1 MTVTGSNDV
10 IEILGVTGA
19 LGYFDLL
26 PNIFDLR
33 NTTKEFK
40 KRKSYK
46 IQVQNQMIM
55 NIKQTNKNLLAEKN
69 CLL

>member
-1 MTVTGSNDV
+1 MAKKSETVFLAMTVAGSDDV

-33 NTTKEFK
+33 NTSKEFI

-46 IQVQNQMIM
+46 IQVQTENKM
-55 NIKQTNKNLLAEKN
+55 NKN
-69 CLL
+69 

>member
-1 MTVTGSNDV
+1 MTVTGNDDV

-46 IQVQNQMIM
+46 I
-55 NIKQTNKNLLAEKN
+55 
-69 CLL
+69 